1 MFRGYLG
8 ATLLLFKGAAE
19 TTAPVTNSGVIVST
33 EVPMTELVQQIADLG
48 IMIVISAV
56 VVIFVI
62 KVMTLLID
70 QTKQSNSTILP
81 KLDTIDYS
89 INQAK
94 STIIENIS
102 AHNISANK
110 QLSAIDLKIDRVSSD
125 LDRIDRDLDRRYEAQ
140 QNTMVQL
147 EKIEGVL
154 LVIQSKMGINSGQ
167 LVKPRKDT
175 KKSQEEQTKEDK
187 GDQ

>member
-8 ATLLLFKGAAE
+8 ASLLLSKGAAE
-19 TTAPVTNSGVIVST
+19 TTAPVTNSGITVPT

-102 AHNISANK
+102 AHNISDNK
-110 QLSAIDLKIDRVSSD
+110 QLSEIDL
-125 LDRIDRDLDRRYEAQ
+125 
-140 QNTMVQL
+140 
-147 EKIEGVL
+147 
-154 LVIQSKMGINSGQ
+154 
-167 LVKPRKDT
+167 
-175 KKSQEEQTKEDK
+175 
-187 GDQ
+187 